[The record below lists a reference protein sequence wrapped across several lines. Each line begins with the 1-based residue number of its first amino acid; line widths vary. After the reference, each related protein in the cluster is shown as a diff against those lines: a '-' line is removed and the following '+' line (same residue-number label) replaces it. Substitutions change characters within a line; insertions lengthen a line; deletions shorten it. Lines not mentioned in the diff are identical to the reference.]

1 MESKA
6 DLMHRGHFAGPHLM
20 QGLSGFGVGLGI
32 VPGRLVGRER
42 VSTVR
47 RRLLGP
53 IGIERPGADST
64 LRRKAPSPWP
74 TTMVAPT
81 AAKARKPPM

>member
-1 MESKA
+1 LLARASPRAAPSIMREV
-6 DLMHRGHFAGPHLM
+6 

-53 IGIERPGADST
+53 IGIERPGADRT